1 MKKYLTGF
9 TLAAVAAIT
18 LSACGGG
25 GDPMSSSNT
34 AAAGGVRATAS
45 S

>member
-25 GDPMSSSNT
+25 DPMSSST
-34 AAAGGVRATAS
+34 TPAEG
-45 S
+45 